1 MGRITK
7 AGYVL
12 FFLTGFII
20 GTLLGL
26 ISLSAFIS
34 YRLDEYHQRIA
45 SLSSVI
51 EEKNMTL
58 EKLEDSI
65 NKRKLI
71 VKDVEVYLNSKEDKL
86 VNIELEKH
94 IRQKLGTFI
103 GKEVKKVEGDMLWE
117 VINQRIMKI
126 GDKEYRLEANR
137 LVISEVINIW
147 VEVKQLKK

>member
-7 AGYVL
+7 AGYAL

-20 GTLLGL
+20 GALLGL
-26 ISLSAFIS
+26 ISLSSFIS
-34 YRLDEYHQRIA
+34 HRLDEYHQKIA

-51 EEKNMTL
+51 EEKDMAL

-71 VKDVEVYLNSKEDKL
+71 VTDVEVYLNSKEDKL

-94 IRQKLGTFI
+94 IKQKLGTFI

-126 GDKEYRLEANR
+126 GDKEYRLETNR

>member
-12 FFLTGFII
+12 FFLAGFVI

-34 YRLDEYHQRIA
+34 HRLDEYHQRIA

>member
-1 MGRITK
+1 MGRIAK
-7 AGYVL
+7 AGYSL

-20 GTLLGL
+20 GVLLGL

-34 YRLDEYHQRIA
+34 HRLDEYHQKIA

-51 EEKNMTL
+51 EEKNMVL

-94 IRQKLGTFI
+94 IRQKLGTFV

-147 VEVKQLKK
+147 VQVKALKK